1 MCQNHTATAEGLP
14 GATTRTPSGTTLP
27 EETPL
32 GSLTVS
38 ARPGPHYLE
47 EVKITP
53 NPTDC
58 GNYFRWIPST
68 YLSWFESR
76 GTMNRQSAC
85 WKLGFGMALIM
96 LLVAGCG
103 TGAYRERMEKR
114 LAELRRGVPGQ
125 DELSEAVQIPN
136 LPLELRVLKAFA
148 TELSPTAGSEHPAR
162 RQPPFPL
169 PGLVRTWEA
178 HLEQGGLKMPYYFYL
193 GLVERSQNPQERIR
207 ERIHQE
213 WPDAKVEWKD
223 FPDAQQR
230 SWKRCQV
237 LLADLDWVPLDPAG
251 KEAPV
256 QKQTGRMDIFL
267 LQEGNHWIIV
277 ACRAPEGLT
286 TPLRRDDLYRVW
298 LANVKMKS

>member
-1 MCQNHTATAEGLP
+1 MCQNRNGVQPSKVTRDQNLTDIGGAAWRGPLALVPPERHTLKRVLSVA
-14 GATTRTPSGTTLP
+14 S
-27 EETPL
+27 
-32 GSLTVS
+32 
-38 ARPGPHYLE
+38 
-47 EVKITP
+47 
-53 NPTDC
+53 
-58 GNYFRWIPST
+58 
-68 YLSWFESR
+68 LSWKESSEA
-76 GTMNRQSAC
+76 MNRHSIC
-85 WKLGFGMALIM
+85 WKLGLPMGLV
-96 LLVAGCG
+96 LLLAAGCG

-125 DELSEAVQIPN
+125 DELSEAVQISN
-136 LPLELRVLKAFA
+136 LPLELRLLKVFA
-148 TELSPTAGSEHPAR
+148 TELSPTAGAEHPAR

-169 PGLVRTWEA
+169 PGQVRTWEA
-178 HLEQGGLKMPYYFYL
+178 HLEQGGLKIPYYVYL

-213 WPDAKVEWKD
+213 WPDAKIEWKD

-237 LLADLDWVPLDPAG
+237 LLADLDWVPLDTTG
-251 KEAPV
+251 KEAAV

-267 LQEGNHWIIV
+267 LQEGNHWIIL
-277 ACRAPEGLT
+277 ACLAPEALA